1 MLATDTLNYSLTARR
16 NPGTAANAFENA
28 YLRGLWDRLWAKL
41 TGRAHQ
47 LQALPDGLEGQHFTG
62 AQVVP
67 VDAIQGSENRT
78 EDFDA
83 DFHPLRAESKERWTS
98 VFTAWRQGRTLPP
111 VDLVKVGS
119 TYYVRDG
126 HHRISVARTLGQ
138 DYIDAIVVEAATRAP
153 R

>member
-1 MLATDTLNYSLTARR
+1 MLATDTLNFSLTAKR
-16 NPGTAANAFENA
+16 NPGTAATAFENA

-47 LQALPDGLEGQHFTG
+47 LRALPQSLDDQHFAG

-67 VDAIQGSENRT
+67 VEAIQGSENRS

-83 DFHPLRAESKERWTS
+83 DFHPLRLENKERWTS

-126 HHRISVARTLGQ
+126 HHRISVARMLGQ
-138 DYIDAIVVEAATRAP
+138 DYIDAIVIEASLRMP